1 MAGAST
7 LPLRDFMVGTLLGS
21 TPGILAMAVLGSQIA
36 ELARNASW
44 SNMLLLVLAFLGWLG
59 VCAGAQFMTTWLAGR
74 R

>member
-1 MAGAST
+1 
-7 LPLRDFMVGTLLGS
+7 
-21 TPGILAMAVLGSQIA
+21 MAVLGSQIA